1 MLFSLVLQVAFAG
14 DAAETTLA
22 EATLHLD
29 AGPQGSSVH
38 TLPNGLVVVLQE
50 DHRTDTV
57 ALAIRYAVGSHDEKY
72 GERGCAHLFEHLMF
86 EGSAHVGPNKFDEW
100 LTGAGGE
107 NNAFTSDDET
117 TYHMTFPSG
126 AADLGLFLE
135 SDRAGWLLDGVTQ
148 ENLDNQRS
156 VVLQERAEGYEAPN
170 GRDWDALQTLAFP
183 EGNPYH
189 VPVIGTVAQ
198 VQGFQVPAV
207 KGFFQAH
214 YRPRNATLVIVGNF
228 NTDEMLAK
236 VTTWF
241 GEVPDPGPAVERPA
255 VQPLAPFSADGYLED
270 DVQQRTLYL
279 SWPTVPLN
287 DPDEPALD
295 LLSYVLS
302 DGRGTR
308 LDDALYYDKEIT
320 TDDGTY
326 SGEMDTAGT
335 FIVYATAQKL
345 SLAKLDAKITTVLD
359 EVVTT
364 PPTAAELD
372 RAKREIKAGWLGGI
386 ETLEDRALWVADCQ
400 YYHGRPDCLA
410 DQWKRYEAVTTDDLV
425 RVAQKYLVPERR
437 VTLSVVPKGDGGQ
450 LVGAVPV
457 ELP

>member
-1 MLFSLVLQVAFAG
+1 MLLSLAIGFAFAG
-14 DAAETTLA
+14 DAADTALA
-22 EATLHLD
+22 DAALHLD

-38 TLPNGLVVVLQE
+38 TLENGLVVVLQE

-57 ALAIRYAVGSHDEKY
+57 ALAIRYAVGSHDEKD
-72 GERGCAHLFEHLMF
+72 GEHGCAHLFEHLMF
-86 EGSAHVGPNKFDEW
+86 EGSAHVGANKFDEW
-100 LTGAGGE
+100 LTAAGGE

-126 AADLGLFLE
+126 AAELGLFLE

-148 ENLDNQRS
+148 ENLDNQRL
-156 VVLQERAEGYEAPN
+156 VVLQERAEGYAAPN
-170 GRDWDALQTLAFP
+170 GRDWDAIQTLAFP

-189 VPVIGTVAQ
+189 IPVIGTIPQ
-198 VQGFQVPAV
+198 VQAFQVPAV

-228 NTDEMLAK
+228 KTDDMLAL
-236 VTTWF
+236 VTKWF
-241 GEVPDPGPAVERPA
+241 GEVPDSGPAPERPK
-255 VQPLAPFSADGYLED
+255 PAPIAPYTASGYLED
-270 DVQQRTLYL
+270 NVQQRSLYL
-279 SWPTVPLN
+279 SWPTVALD

-308 LDDALYYDKEIT
+308 LDDALYYDKALT
-320 TDDGTY
+320 TEDGTY
-326 SGEMDTAGT
+326 SGEMDAGGS
-335 FIVYATAQKL
+335 FMIYATAPKL
-345 SLAKLDAKITTVLD
+345 PLAKLDAKIM
-359 EVVTT
+359 EVVDGIATT
-364 PPTAAELD
+364 PPTDAELD
-372 RAKREIKAGWLGGI
+372 RAKREIKASWLDGI

-410 DQWKRYEAVTTDDLV
+410 DQWKRYESVTTGDLV

-450 LVGAVPV
+450 LAGATPV